1 MILATDT
8 YYHPDGTAKA
18 VGVLFHDWTDA
29 EPARVIE
36 VNIPAVE
43 DYEPGAFYKRE
54 LPCILAVLAAC
65 ELVELDLIVIDGY
78 VILNDSGKPG
88 LGVYLY
94 EALQRRIPVIGVAK
108 TSFFE
113 NTVHVAEVLRGD
125 STKPLFVT
133 SIGVDLNEAARAVQS
148 MHGEFRMPY
157 LLKLLDGVT
166 RAI

>member
-18 VGVLFHDWTDA
+18 VGVLFHRWTDT
-29 EPARVIE
+29 EPARVVE
-36 VNIPAVE
+36 VNIPEVE

-54 LPCILAVLAAC
+54 LPCIMAVLAAC
-65 ELVELDLIVIDGY
+65 DLAEVEIIVIDGY
-78 VILNDSGKPG
+78 VMLNDSGKPG

-94 EALQRRIPVIGVAK
+94 EALQRSIPVVGVAK

-125 STKPLFVT
+125 SVKPLFVT
-133 SIGVDLNEAARAVQS
+133 SIGVDLNEAAQAVQS

-166 RAI
+166 RS